1 MLAVPVFLG
10 FPGGSG
16 SKASASSM
24 GDLGSG
30 VVALAMQGVW
40 VQSRVRDLGSH
51 MPCSAAKKKLVKIM
65 NRAGA
70 QSLQVCLTQ
79 HRLSVTPWTVAR
91 RAPLS
96 TGVLQ
101 ARILDWVAMPSSGG
115 SS

>member
-1 MLAVPVFLG
+1 
-10 FPGGSG
+10 
-16 SKASASSM
+16 
-24 GDLGSG
+24 
-30 VVALAMQGVW
+30 
-40 VQSRVRDLGSH
+40 
-51 MPCSAAKKKLVKIM
+51 M